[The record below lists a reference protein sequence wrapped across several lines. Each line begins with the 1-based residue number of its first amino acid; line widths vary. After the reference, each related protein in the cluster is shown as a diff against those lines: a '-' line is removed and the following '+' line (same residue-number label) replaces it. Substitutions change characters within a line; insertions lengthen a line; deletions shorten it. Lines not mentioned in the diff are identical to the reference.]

1 MVEEIRISV
10 AMVSY
15 NGEKYIREQIDS
27 IIPQLTEQ
35 DELVISDDG
44 SVDGTRRIIEEYQ
57 QKDKRIQIVE
67 GPRQGIKKNVEC
79 ALKHC
84 RGGIIFLADQDDLW
98 KPDKVAKVLK
108 TLEQEKATL
117 VVHDA
122 EVFRENPREIFMES
136 FFAFR
141 RSGAGVVKNMI
152 KNSYIGCC
160 MAFRRELLDKALPIP
175 AKIEMHDQWLGV
187 LNDFYCKKAVFL
199 EEPLLLYRRHGDNS
213 SAMEH
218 YGIGRMISNRVRFAG
233 CFLGR
238 IIHIYLKQ
246 RNA

>member
-84 RGGIIFLADQDDLW
+84 RGGL
-98 KPDKVAKVLK
+98 
-108 TLEQEKATL
+108 
-117 VVHDA
+117 
-122 EVFRENPREIFMES
+122 
-136 FFAFR
+136 FFWR
-141 RSGAGVVKNMI
+141 I
-152 KNSYIGCC
+152 
-160 MAFRRELLDKALPIP
+160 
-175 AKIEMHDQWLGV
+175 
-187 LNDFYCKKAVFL
+187 
-199 EEPLLLYRRHGDNS
+199 
-213 SAMEH
+213 
-218 YGIGRMISNRVRFAG
+218 RMIYGNRIRS
-233 CFLGR
+233 
-238 IIHIYLKQ
+238 Q
-246 RNA
+246 RY